1 VLSTFTSSVTTPTAA
16 PPLALT
22 VCYFRQAQN

>member
-22 VCYFRQAQN
+22 VCYFRKAQI